1 MRFPGA
7 KCETQRLTRTEQVG
21 LAYDFIKVARAKL
34 LGERGKRLPFRKEV
48 IH

>member
-1 MRFPGA
+1 MRFSGA
-7 KCETQRLTRTEQVG
+7 KGKPQRLARTEQVG

-34 LGERGKRLPFRKEV
+34 LGERGKRLPPCKEI